1 MTIHDDHPRRDSLL
15 SRQKIVDAQNKGLLA
30 DSALIAHGRGEAFD
44 YLLGE
49 CTTPSARRAE
59 EESVNRLAAAR
70 RPVISL
76 NGNST
81 VLAGRDAVSWLLWW
95 VARRDQYIL
104 QNELKSQPSFS
115 DIESD

>member
-70 RPVISL
+70 RTRDRSAPAPQPRRF
-76 NGNST
+76 GT
-81 VLAGRDAVSWLLWW
+81 VSMIPLRQS
-95 VARRDQYIL
+95 
-104 QNELKSQPSFS
+104 
-115 DIESD
+115 

>member
-49 CTTPSARRAE
+49 CTIPSARRAE

-70 RPVISL
+70 CPVISL

-81 VLAGRDAVSWLLWW
+81 VLAGRDAVKLAAL
-95 VARRDQYIL
+95 VAPDRW
-104 QNELKSQPSFS
+104 
-115 DIESD
+115 

>member
-59 EESVNRLAAAR
+59 EEACSKAR
-70 RPVISL
+70 RATKAAD
-76 NGNST
+76 GHRA
-81 VLAGRDAVSWLLWW
+81 AG
-95 VARRDQYIL
+95 
-104 QNELKSQPSFS
+104 
-115 DIESD
+115 